1 VISHVIASPHAARS
15 GIEHQSSTTV
25 IVDQVSLTTVAADI
39 ECQEVDA
46 LHVQVFGGG
55 KSYVYSQEA
64 SLAVVKVADELTVL
78 VLDSRNAVK
87 SDDVSRDFIAHTD
100 TKDGSAV
107 IAAGS
112 SAPRPSQ

>member
-1 VISHVIASPHAARS
+1 
-15 GIEHQSSTTV
+15 
-25 IVDQVSLTTVAADI
+25 
-39 ECQEVDA
+39 
-46 LHVQVFGGG
+46 
-55 KSYVYSQEA
+55 VYSQEA

-112 SAPRPSQ
+112 SDQGRASSRALLRRCPCS